1 MASNSD
7 APDKTP
13 QNDTPAGVPAET
25 RETLDARVLAGEMLP
40 PATLMAVLRS
50 SDLPDG
56 DLLFTYTRQLLQVAL
71 ETRDTEASVLVTRLM
86 DAHPA
91 LDEALHDELNACLSS
106 EPDAVYALLR
116 ARMNEAPDP
125 RWLERLKVAAL
136 CALHIA
142 ITDGDSETAINW
154 LRLVAREPA
163 NFDLAQLVHYGLLA
177 AAERAREDAVLGR
190 LLIPLALKRDPEA
203 LDVILSD
210 TALLDNLAD
219 NTNLGR
225 VLRDTNGDAL
235 QTLQNHGYDLF
246 VVALVRAAETKQGTM
261 FTPAVIEQAWQTITG
276 QQAVNVPSD
285 YVPERI
291 LQAWLE
297 DGVQWL
303 EEPAVQTI
311 LALMLRDRRDE
322 NFLTLARQLAGHEN
336 FVRMIAAAF
345 QRSQRPEGD
354 LGALMSQMQ
363 TAGELTP
370 QGSVD
375 VLMRLLTAWE
385 WRRSAM
391 PLVLQLG
398 RLLNQNP
405 ALTIN
410 ADALWHML
418 ALANESKDEALLRVA
433 VRRLTADIE
442 TIEDETTLTERL
454 LRLVNE
460 TAWHTS
466 TRQNLI
472 VWWRGFARS
481 ATLARL
487 QRIDKALDGKKP
499 LDELRAIVQTILA
512 FRKLL
517 GKRSL
522 QQFAA
527 DVSAT
532 FSVLQAFNESFEPSP
547 KRPFSFDQTTMRA
560 EIDAHADELTPHE
573 QKIMANNLKELAQL
587 IGSMGDNR
595 MKASLMRRGDDIDRL
610 LMTGEQIPHSAV
622 DTLKWLSG
630 YLSGTQEKDEEDE
643 E

>member
-13 QNDTPAGVPAET
+13 QNDIPAGVPAET

-405 ALTIN
+405 TLTIN